1 MGFAFAADAA
11 MAPAA
16 ALNTAQGQAAKVQ
29 SKQSSALSQAI
40 SQLKAQELAKVIQEA
55 ASALQ
60 ETQQALLL
68 LQKGKVQEALQLL
81 QKVQV
86 TLEQLIQ
93 KYGMVKLP
101 VDVQFIEFNGV
112 EDLELAMKYNK
123 QVKKLVAENDFV
135 DARILLALL
144 RDEID
149 IVTTYLPLG
158 LYKQA
163 IDLAVKLLQAGQVQA
178 AILAIQS
185 ALGTL
190 EVETVIVPK
199 PILEAQYLIAQAE
212 KIYKVNPDLAMKLI
226 SRAEYDLRLSVAL
239 GYIRSLEDVKP
250 LLEKLE
256 ELKKAI
262 EAHAATVEEKFQEA
276 TKGMQKVRQEATT
289 TTH

>member
-1 MGFAFAADAA
+1 MGLAFATDQ
-11 MAPAA
+11 MVAPT
-16 ALNTAQGQAAKVQ
+16 NTAQGQAAKVQ

-40 SQLKAQELAKVIQEA
+40 SQLKEQELAKVIQEA
-55 ASALQ
+55 AAALQ

-93 KYGMVKLP
+93 KYGLVKLP
-101 VDVQFIEFNGV
+101 VDVQFIEFNGI

-135 DARILLALL
+135 DARFLLALL

-163 IDLAVKLLQAGQVQA
+163 IDLAVKLLQAGQVDA

-190 EVETVIVPK
+190 EVETVVIPK

-212 KIYKVNPDLAMKLI
+212 KIYKVNPDLAMQLI

-262 EAHAATVEEKFQEA
+262 KAHAATVEEQFQEA
-276 TKGMQKVRQEATT
+276 TKGMQQVRQRATT